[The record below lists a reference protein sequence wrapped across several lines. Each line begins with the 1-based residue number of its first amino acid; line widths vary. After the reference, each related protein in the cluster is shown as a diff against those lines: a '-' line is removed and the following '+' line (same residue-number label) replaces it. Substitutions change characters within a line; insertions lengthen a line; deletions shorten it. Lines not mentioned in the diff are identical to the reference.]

1 MSRGIMD
8 REYTRREFMKL
19 TGKGLA
25 GIGLSSSMLKLFDC
39 TKAQAESGEVKVY
52 PNSEYVLVANAAK
65 CTACQRCEINCTLAN
80 DGKSQPYLSRIRV
93 RDNAQFGEKLTA
105 NYLEGKGVFGD
116 WSVNPATCHQC
127 ENAPCMLACPVG
139 AIHPDP
145 LTSVR
150 LLDQDKCIGCGACV
164 KACPYGMPRIDPEKN
179 KSTKCIACG
188 ACVAG
193 CPTSALKIVLW
204 EEIAAA
210 MKDTKK

>member
-1 MSRGIMD
+1 MSKGVLS

-25 GIGLSSSMLKLFDC
+25 GVSLSSGLLQLFDC
-39 TKAQAESGEVKVY
+39 TQAQAESGQVTVY
-52 PNSEYVLVANAAK
+52 PNSEYVLVVNKAR
-65 CTACQRCEINCTLAN
+65 CTGCQRCEANCTLSN
-80 DGKSQPYLSRIRV
+80 DGKVHPYISRIHAHERQ
-93 RDNAQFGEKLTA
+93 QFGAAVEKD
-105 NYLEGKGVFGD
+105 YLNGPGVFGN
-116 WSVNPATCHQC
+116 WSIEPNTCRQC
-127 ENAPCMLACPVG
+127 IDAPCMKACPVG
-139 AIHPDP
+139 AIYPDE

-164 KACPYGMPRIDPEKN
+164 TACPFKMPRIDPEIG

-204 EEIAAA
+204 EDIAAA
-210 MKDTKK
+210 I